1 MDPSAYLSKWL
12 RYAPAFTHVVL
23 MFRADFTIAD
33 AARDEAE
40 VSLIHGIHSS
50 FTFASVFIWQSHKP
64 AVQENFSRKSV
75 THQQEQS

>member
-64 AVQENFSRKSV
+64 AV
-75 THQQEQS
+75 